1 MIYDDRKLLHLA
13 LRCPHLVAA
22 VLAPLAQAPEP
33 VVHGVAGLDIADNVD
48 TV

>member
-33 VVHGVAGLDIADNVD
+33 VIHSVTGVDIVDNVD